1 MMLANGVELTGFSA
15 PHSSAWAYA
24 KGPHGAFSSRFAQ
37 PKSPALSPT
46 TRHMRTIRLD
56 KF

>member
-1 MMLANGVELTGFSA
+1 MILVKGVELTGFSG

-24 KGPHGAFSSRFAQ
+24 KGPHGAFSSRFAH

-46 TRHMRTIRLD
+46 TTHMRNTRLD
-56 KF
+56 KC